1 MPKGIGC
8 VINTFRPE
16 GAFRLTVQ
24 QVADNHDVL
33 INIVYPS
40 TPEPND
46 LHLVDF
52 EGDDWWILYEFNGST
67 ALVNLVGTDTATCTI
82 NLICTN
88 VKTNTL
94 TADPIQVNVIGDLTR
109 NVNFK

>member
-1 MPKGIGC
+1 MDTI
-8 VINTFRPE
+8 
-16 GAFRLTVQ
+16 
-24 QVADNHDVL
+24 L
-33 INIVYPS
+33 IN
-40 TPEPND
+40 
-46 LHLVDF
+46 
-52 EGDDWWILYEFNGST
+52 NGST

-94 TADPIQVNVIGDLTR
+94 TADPLQVNVIGDLTR